1 MLTRKG
7 FENRSGFK
15 PFMEYAGSYALFNY
29 CFHDLS
35 LGMEYDNLRLIRAF
49 EHGHDPSSSEA
60 GFVLTHVAMVMKS
73 GRLVEGAVD
82 ALSACSDDRRGDFD
96 VALGLVVE
104 SMDDVNRIMERTSPS
119 VFHYFCFEKTS

>member
-29 CFHDLS
+29 RFHDLS
-35 LGMEYDNLRLIRAF
+35 LGMKYDNLRLIRAF
-49 EHGHDPSSSEA
+49 EHGHDPGSSEA
-60 GFVLTHVAMVMKS
+60 GFVLTHVAMVRKS

-82 ALSACSDDRRGDFD
+82 ALSACFDGRRGDFD

-104 SMDDVNRIMERTSPS
+104 TMDAVNRIMERMSPLFFIII
-119 VFHYFCFEKTS
+119 V